1 MKLSIFRQF
10 GLKKPE
16 KATTPPKLGFSE
28 NFDAYSHKG
37 VPFGCFVDIAHG
49 FKGEFPPPHK
59 TILGSRIG
67 VFKPNVQNIESFILS
82 KLLHRCQP
90 NFAQR

>member
-49 FKGEFPPPHK
+49 FKGEFPPPIK
-59 TILGSRIG
+59 QFWGR
-67 VFKPNVQNIESFILS
+67 E
-82 KLLHRCQP
+82 
-90 NFAQR
+90 